1 MRRLLPGAPIRAA
14 CSLHLRRT
22 GSDQRK
28 TSMLTKMFPFLD
40 PVHITRELSD
50 RLQALA
56 KDCLILEH
64 DITFVAAR
72 LRTAPMLDGYV
83 PVLSPLG
90 LHLVG
95 QVTQHPLLGSRRI
108 ITSQVWIADPD
119 GHWVR
124 TLSRFYR
131 LGRPAVPDHRDQIPA
146 SSPCT
151 FDDCDEDGLSGDV
164 H

>member
-1 MRRLLPGAPIRAA
+1 
-14 CSLHLRRT
+14 
-22 GSDQRK
+22 
-28 TSMLTKMFPFLD
+28 MLTKMFPFLD
-40 PVHITRELSD
+40 PIHITRALSD

-56 KDCLILEH
+56 KDCLMLEH
-64 DITFVAAR
+64 DLTFVSAR
-72 LRTAPMLDGYV
+72 LRTAPMLDSYV

-108 ITSQVWIADPD
+108 VTSQVWVADPE

-131 LGRPAVPDHRDQIPA
+131 LGRPADPDDCDRILA
-146 SSPCT
+146 TSPFT
-151 FDDCDEDGLSGDV
+151 FDGCDEDGWSGDV
-164 H
+164 N